1 MMLLSILRH
10 SRYIKPKFNFFVISK
25 QTSVVR
31 MIGAMT
37 KTLKELVEAGS
48 NQNQF
53 DKSSHINPTPVPV
66 PSSTSVCTW
75 TNKIKDPSLQL
86 TLPDS
91 VTRVLLILWQCPV
104 NANTVLSGE
113 CFFRLMRLF
122 VRLPHTQGSRVLNS
136 MKNYPS
142 HLFASRLLKPLQE
155 HLSLQLVSGK
165 HILQL
170 FFLLTFFII
179 YLCMHF

>member
-1 MMLLSILRH
+1 MLYKDIPAKLSLI
-10 SRYIKPKFNFFVISK
+10 SFFLFVTL
-25 QTSVVR
+25 QTSVMR

-48 NQNQF
+48 NQNQN
-53 DKSSHINPTPVPV
+53 KSTIITPTPVPSSFSSATS
-66 PSSTSVCTW
+66 SSTSICYSMD
-75 TNKIKDPSLQL
+75 NIKDPSLQL

-91 VTRVLLILWQCPV
+91 VTRVLLIFWQCPA

-122 VRLPHTQGSRVLNS
+122 VRLPPSQGKRVLHS
-136 MKNYPS
+136 LLDKYPS

-165 HILQL
+165 YVKTLCIISIL
-170 FFLLTFFII
+170 
-179 YLCMHF
+179 